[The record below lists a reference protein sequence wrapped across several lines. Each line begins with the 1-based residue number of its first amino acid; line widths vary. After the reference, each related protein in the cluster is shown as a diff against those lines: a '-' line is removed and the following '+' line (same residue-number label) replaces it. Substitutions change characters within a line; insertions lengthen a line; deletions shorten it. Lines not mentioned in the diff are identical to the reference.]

1 MFNYVM
7 KKLSIWTPVR
17 FGLWVWRCLML
28 YVGDDGDDDDVG
40 IADDDDDELNCSTC
54 GRVYTPSN
62 VCVCLQLCVF
72 MCGHVPACV
81 WHLGSTLLT
90 SRPPNQRFL
99 AFPSNMAIR
108 GIDVNQLCNSSSLV
122 V

>member
-1 MFNYVM
+1 
-7 KKLSIWTPVR
+7 
-17 FGLWVWRCLML
+17 ML

-40 IADDDDDELNCSTC
+40 IADDDDDDELNCGTC
-54 GRVYTPSN
+54 GRGVHPVQC
-62 VCVCLQLCVF
+62 VCVSAIVCVF